1 MTLQRCFSARAVRR
15 LRIAATL
22 MRVQVGIDPTDAQ
35 CEQLLRRIEAL
46 DAEQRERLRGW
57 VDWVEA
63 YERAEAVAASGRDP

>member
-22 MRVQVGIDPTDAQ
+22 MRVQVGVDPTDAQ
-35 CEQLLRRIEAL
+35 CEQLLRRIELL
-46 DAEQRERLRGW
+46 DAQQRERLRSW

-63 YERAEAVAASGRDP
+63 YERAEAVTATRRAP

>member
-22 MRVQVGIDPTDAQ
+22 MRVQVGVEPTDAQ
-35 CEQLLRRIEAL
+35 CEQLLRRIEAQ
-46 DAEQRERLRGW
+46 DALQRERLRGW

-63 YERAEAVAASGRDP
+63 YERTEAATASGRDP